1 LLQKDKARGYVMEE
15 GFFET
20 NISTIAAPV
29 HDESGV
35 VVAALGLTVPNL
47 RIPEAERERLIER
60 VKNAARSLSV
70 SLNYSGAYA

>member
-1 LLQKDKARGYVMEE
+1 LLQKDKARGYVIEE

-29 HDESGV
+29 HDDSGV

-47 RIPEAERERLIER
+47 RIPEIEREQLIEK
-60 VKNAARSLSV
+60 VKNSACLLSR
-70 SLNYSGAYA
+70 SLNYSGVCA